1 MPYDKNV
8 KLMDE
13 KIFKIFRLKF
23 FQNLCLY
30 FSAGLVHVQ
39 VMVVP
44 QTVGIIRRLDPS
56 IPQLIHLSHPDLN
69 LWLEKGIHFRPTKL
83 SFCSLSIQFK

>member
-1 MPYDKNV
+1 MSYDKNV

-13 KIFKIFRLKF
+13 KIFKSLHSNFLRSKF
-23 FQNLCLY
+23 VKTCLY

-44 QTVGIIRRLDPS
+44 QTVVIIRRLDPL
-56 IPQLIHLSHPDLN
+56 IPQLTHLSHPDLN
-69 LWLEKGIHFRPTKL
+69 LWLEKGIHFY
-83 SFCSLSIQFK
+83 

>member
-1 MPYDKNV
+1 MSYDKNV
-8 KLMDE
+8 KLMDK
-13 KIFKIFRLKF
+13 KIFKILHF
-23 FQNLCLY
+23 LCLY

-44 QTVGIIRRLDPS
+44 QTVVTIRRLDPS

-69 LWLEKGIHFRPTKL
+69 LWLEKGIHL
-83 SFCSLSIQFK
+83 Y